1 VNEAPRSVAAPCQC
15 DAIVLGPD
23 EIPRVQSV
31 AEGTLVPEL
40 AVLCAV
46 VHRDAPSAELALR
59 AVEVLDGEAS
69 GRYNDL
75 VWAVLPAAARAIL
88 EEVMRATNWEPLSDD
103 FRRERA
109 AGRDEGRA
117 GALRQAIA
125 DLCAVLSIDWTAMRA
140 AAVGAMGPAELDALW
155 ATLVATRRWPSSAA

>member
-1 VNEAPRSVAAPCQC
+1 MHLTP
-15 DAIVLGPD
+15 IVLGPD

-31 AEGTLVPEL
+31 AEATLVPEL

-59 AVEVLDGEAS
+59 ALEVLDGEAS

-103 FRRERA
+103 FRRERE
-109 AGRDEGRA
+109 EGRA
-117 GALRQAIA
+117 GALRGAIA
-125 DLCAVLSIDWTAMRA
+125 DLCAVLSIAWTAMRA
-140 AAVGAMGPAELDALW
+140 AAVGAMGPAEIDALW